1 MQICCV
7 LFSSCVIPILSNTI
21 TVLFAEDLDLN
32 TLLLLLSPS
41 PSPSS
46 SSVLPE
52 FGNRACESS
61 NFQFNL
67 RTFFG
72 RSNIVFGS
80 NCGLGFENL

>member
-1 MQICCV
+1 M
-7 LFSSCVIPILSNTI
+7 PTLSNTI

-32 TLLLLLSPS
+32 TLLLLLSS
-41 PSPSS
+41 SS
-46 SSVLPE
+46 SSVFPE

-67 RTFFG
+67 TTFFG

-80 NCGLGFENL
+80 NCGLGFEDL